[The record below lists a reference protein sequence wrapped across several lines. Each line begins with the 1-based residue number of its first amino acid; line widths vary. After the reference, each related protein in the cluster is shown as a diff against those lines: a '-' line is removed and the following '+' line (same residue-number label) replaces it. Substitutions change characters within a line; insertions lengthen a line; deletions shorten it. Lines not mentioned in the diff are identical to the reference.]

1 MGVLMRK
8 PSNNSSSPARN
19 LKKSAPH
26 RTVGGF
32 NVHQVNKF
40 PVEYESG
47 NERNTTLLL
56 SLCHDVSSIKSQP
69 IVFDYIDEH
78 GKHRKHTPD
87 FEETSN
93 TGEVLYLEVKSIDD
107 LLKPKNLAKYIQI
120 AKEYRRKGKNFRF
133 LTNIQ
138 IENQPVFDAVKLLFR
153 YVNSPASLVHL
164 ERAKNLLNAGA
175 MPIKA
180 LMEQA
185 QLDLLNVFT
194 LIAKRQLTFD
204 LSKPLNPDSY
214 VSLPNQPYEGIT
226 LEAILCSTR
235 YGDLLQKLA
244 LGHQPTD
251 QSLLAAAKDW
261 RQSNNHADVWSVVGG
276 FAELPPLRDAGS
288 SGFLRGPKL
297 RRAFALGLHHPQVSV
312 E

>member
-1 MGVLMRK
+1 MKK
-8 PSNNSSSPARN
+8 PSNNSSPSARN

-26 RTVGGF
+26 HTVGGL
-32 NVHQVNKF
+32 NVHQVSEL
-40 PVEYESG
+40 PVEYESY

-56 SLCHDVSSIKSQP
+56 SLCHDVSRIKSQP
-69 IVFDYIDEH
+69 VVFDYVDEL

-87 FEETSN
+87 FEEASN
-93 TGEVLYLEVKSIDD
+93 TGEVLYLEIKSIDD

-138 IENQPVFDAVKLLFR
+138 IENQPVFQAVTLLFR
-153 YVNSPASLVHL
+153 YVNSAASLVHL
-164 ERAKNLLNAGA
+164 ERAQHFLNDGA
-175 MPIKA
+175 MPIEA
-180 LMEQA
+180 LMEKA
-185 QLDLLNVFT
+185 KMELRDVYT
-194 LIAKRQLTFD
+194 LMAKRHITFD
-204 LSKPLNPDSY
+204 LTKPLNRNSY
-214 VSLPNQPYEGIT
+214 ISLPNQPYEGIT

-251 QSLLAAAKDW
+251 QSLLAAAKNW

-297 RRAFALGLHHPQVSV
+297 RRAFAPGFYRPQVAV